1 MAFRENYAAPLEERG
16 DDLYE
21 TPPEATRAF
30 LRAFGAWLPDIV
42 WEPACGPGAIVRELR
57 AVGHV
62 VIASD
67 LVDYRE
73 RGLGDQ
79 LHGVDFEL
87 ERQMPGMAQAIVTNP
102 PFKRADAFVLH
113 ALDLAPKVAMLLR
126 LGFIANGVRA
136 RATALDG
143 GRLKFFCPFRGRLPM
158 MHRDGYTGRRSTSQ
172 TDFAW
177 FVWERGYEGPPMV
190 KRLDVDWLNE

>member
-1 MAFRENYAAPLEERG
+1 MAFRENAAAALDERG

-30 LRAFGAWLPDIV
+30 LKAFGAWLPDVI

-67 LVDYRE
+67 LVDYRD
-73 RGLGDQ
+73 RGLADQ
-79 LHGVDFEL
+79 MSGVDFEL
-87 ERQMPGMAQAIVTNP
+87 ERAMPGRAQAIVTNP
-102 PFKRADAFVLH
+102 PYKRADHFVLK
-113 ALDLAPKVAMLLR
+113 ALELAPKVAMLLR
-126 LGFIANGVRA
+126 LAFIANGLRVRGG
-136 RATALDG
+136 ALDG
-143 GRLKFFCPFRGRLPM
+143 GTLKAVCPFRSRLPM
-158 MHRDGYTGRRSTSQ
+158 MHRDGWDGPRKGSQ

-177 FVWERGYEGPPMV
+177 FVWERGYDGPPEV
-190 KRLDVDWLNE
+190 RRLDVEWT

>member
-1 MAFRENYAAPLEERG
+1 MAFRENAAAALDERG

-30 LRAFGAWLPDIV
+30 LKAFGAWLPDVI

-67 LVDYRE
+67 LVDYRD
-73 RGLGDQ
+73 RGLADQ
-79 LHGVDFEL
+79 MSGVDFEL
-87 ERQMPGMAQAIVTNP
+87 ERAMPGRAQAIVTNP
-102 PFKRADAFVLH
+102 PFKRADHFVVR
-113 ALDLAPKVAMLLR
+113 ALELAPKVAMLLR
-126 LGFIANGVRA
+126 LGFIANGVKH
-136 RATALDG
+136 RATAMDG
-143 GRLKFFCPFRGRLPM
+143 GRLKYFCPFRARLPM
-158 MHRDGYTGRRSTSQ
+158 MHRDGWAGPRSTSQ

-177 FVWERGYEGPPMV
+177 YVWDRDYIGEPLV
-190 KRLDVDWLNE
+190 KRLDVEWT

>member
-1 MAFRENYAAPLEERG
+1 MAFRENAAAALEERG

-30 LRAFGAWLPDIV
+30 LKAFGAWLPDVI

-57 AVGHV
+57 AAGHV

-67 LVDYRE
+67 LVDYRD

-79 LHGVDFEL
+79 LVNVDFEM
-87 ERQMPGMAQAIVTNP
+87 ERAMPGRAQAIVTNP
-102 PFKRADAFVLH
+102 PYKRADHFVLR
-113 ALDLAPKVAMLLR
+113 ALELAPKVAMLLR
-126 LGFIANGVRA
+126 IGFIANGVKVRGP
-136 RATALDG
+136 ALDHG
-143 GRLKFFCPFRGRLPM
+143 GLRAFCPFRGRLPM
-158 MHRDGYTGRRSTSQ
+158 MHRDGWDGNRSTSQ

-177 FVWERGYEGPPMV
+177 FVWERGYDGPPMV
-190 KRLDVDWLNE
+190 RRLDVGWT